1 MCDDIFFILL
11 AEEAAAGN
19 EVPTF
24 TYSSAVIQ
32 HAEACYKKLLVF
44 HDMRCI
50 PERLYNLVRKSIKV
64 NCTLNKR
71 VLFQSP
77 AFSSLQESIVEADSI
92 SPAEIFNINHST
104 ECILLEGERCVGKTQ
119 LLWDLFQQRDKIPG
133 IRRYQLMIMLDFKD
147 RNAQYVGSLE
157 ELIAY
162 HAPLDPTQHILL
174 QEINDAKGKQILIVM
189 DGFELLP
196 QAITKN
202 HDSFILQVIEGKILP
217 KSTKLITATPSVARN
232 IIARCNL
239 TGVQHVQLLGFHKE
253 QVEEYT
259 QHALNLQDM
268 EMQCLMYL
276 PLNTSIVAKFHN
288 RCTQHTLTNYY
299 TIYCLDLIQEYLKN
313 TGTDLNLESAPHYFT
328 DLHPNI
334 NRKLILISKI
344 ALIEMIGND
353 FIHQNLFAK
362 SDFVH
367 LGLMFTPHSRK
378 GGRVQ
383 LQFLNH
389 LLQAFLAAYYISQQ
403 EECEKDKI
411 FFNHS
416 INQLSN
422 VWLFV
427 SGLSGLTPT
436 ILEVV
441 RSSVNDVRHLPFI
454 INLLYEQQDEAAVKD
469 VLGDGIISYSL
480 SYPEDSQDT
489 VYRCHSLGY
498 CIAAS
503 NCSWNLNLSSCNVK
517 TNDLKALVSGMSS
530 LPAVCGS
537 IISLQLDGNP
547 LSYTHFLALSDL
559 PAEAV
564 LHQITALNFNSCHM
578 TQESFDHLAMN
589 IIPLTPHLQT
599 LDIGNNNTNGKS
611 KMSKLLI
618 SLEDLE
624 ELQEVNIEGT
634 AFEFEDMVPLSEL
647 LSIVGSTLTELSIG
661 GEHMALESMDLLTDT
676 VLTQSSIE
684 NLHISD
690 LDLTRNIDTLNL
702 LETNN
707 TLTRL
712 TFFECTLD
720 ISHLATSLC
729 MNTTLKEL
737 ELFFPLSN
745 AESDIGPH
753 ATVALCDMLEVNR
766 SLNKLSLY
774 SYKPVEEKTV
784 TSLIEILT
792 YNRTIEVL
800 LLPHHFSKYLST
812 SELDVTDSRVYWRVW
827 PCIDHNI

>member
-1 MCDDIFFILL
+1 M
-11 AEEAAAGN
+11 
-19 EVPTF
+19 PTF
-24 TYSSAVIQ
+24 AYSSAVTQ
-32 HAEACYKKLLVF
+32 HAEACYKKLMAQYDV
-44 HDMRCI
+44 CCT
-50 PERLYNLVRKSIKV
+50 PERFYNLVRKSIGI

-71 VLFQSP
+71 VILQSP
-77 AFSSLQESIVEADSI
+77 AFRSLQQLTVETDSI
-92 SPAEIFNINHST
+92 SPADIFNFDPST

-133 IRRYQLMIMLDFKD
+133 IRQYQLMIMLDFKD
-147 RNAQYVGSLE
+147 RNAQHIGSLE
-157 ELIAY
+157 ELITY
-162 HAPLDPTQHILL
+162 HAPLDPTHHLLL
-174 QEINDAKGKQILIVM
+174 QEVSDAKGKQILIVM

-196 QAITKN
+196 EVITMN
-202 HDSFILQVIEGKILP
+202 HDSFILQVVEGKILP
-217 KSTKLITATPSVARN
+217 KSTKLVTATPSVARN

-239 TGVQHVQLLGFHKE
+239 TGVQHIQLLGFHKE
-253 QVEEYT
+253 QVEMYT
-259 QHALNLQDM
+259 QHALNIHELQDKD
-268 EMQCLMYL
+268 MQCLMYL
-276 PLNTSIVAKFHN
+276 PLNTSIVTKFHN
-288 RCTQHTLTNYY
+288 RCIQQTLTHYY
-299 TIYCLDLIQEYLKN
+299 TLYCLDLIQKYLKN
-313 TGTDLNLESAPHYFT
+313 TGTKPNFKSSLHCFT

-344 ALIEMIGND
+344 ALVEMIGND
-353 FIHQNLFAK
+353 FVHQNLFAR

-378 GGRVQ
+378 GGGVQ

-389 LLQAFLAAYYISQQ
+389 MLQAFLAAYYISQQ

-416 INQLSN
+416 INQLSD
-422 VWLFV
+422 VWQFV

-441 RSSVNDVRHLPFI
+441 RSSVNDMQHLPFI
-454 INLLYEQQDEAAVKD
+454 INLLYEQQDQAAVKD
-469 VLGDGIISYSL
+469 VLGNGIISYSL
-480 SYPEDSQDT
+480 SYPEDSQDKI
-489 VYRCHSLGY
+489 YRCHSLGF

-503 NCSWNLNLSSCNVK
+503 NCSWNLDFSSCNIKVD
-517 TNDLKALVSGMSS
+517 DLIALVSGMSS
-530 LPAVCGS
+530 LRAICGS
-537 IISLQLDGNP
+537 ILSLRLDGNV
-547 LSYTHFLALSDL
+547 LSHAHFSALSDL

-578 TQESFDHLAMN
+578 TQDCFDHLATN
-589 IIPLTPHLQT
+589 IISLTPHLQK
-599 LDIGNNNTNGKS
+599 LDIGNNNTNGSS

-624 ELQEVNIEGT
+624 ELQELNIEST
-634 AFEFEDMVPLSEL
+634 AFEFEDMVPLSKL
-647 LSIVGSTLTELSIG
+647 LSIVGSTITELSIG
-661 GEHMALESMDLLTDT
+661 GEHTALESINLLTDT
-676 VLTQSSIE
+676 VLTQSSVE

-690 LDLTRNIDTLNL
+690 MDFTRNGDTLNL

-712 TFFECTLD
+712 TFFECYVD

-766 SLNKLSLY
+766 SLNKLTLY
-774 SYKPVEEKTV
+774 SYKAVEEKTV
-784 TSLIEILT
+784 ASLIEVLA
-792 YNRTIEVL
+792 YNRTLEVL
-800 LLPHHFSKYLST
+800 LLPHHFSKYFST
-812 SELDVTDSRVYWRVW
+812 SELNVIDSRVYWRVW
-827 PCIDHNI
+827 PYIGNIL